1 MAEATNRDSDNSSP
15 VVPTEEKPT
24 TTQKTFSQDEVD
36 ALIGKR
42 LIKERTKTDEAT
54 KAAIAAAIA
63 EHDKKAR
70 MTEEERFAEE
80 RKAKDDEL
88 AAREQSITL
97 RENRTDA
104 VEKLAELNID
114 TKLADFVVDL
124 DRDKMQENIQ
134 RLNKAFNEAVAK
146 SVEAKLAGKTP
157 TDYGDGSK
165 RPEPKKAT
173 ASSDRRFF
181 SRNGVTAF

>member
-54 KAAIAAAIA
+54 RAAIAAAIA

-80 RKAKDDEL
+80 R
-88 AAREQSITL
+88 
-97 RENRTDA
+97 
-104 VEKLAELNID
+104 
-114 TKLADFVVDL
+114 
-124 DRDKMQENIQ
+124 
-134 RLNKAFNEAVAK
+134 
-146 SVEAKLAGKTP
+146 
-157 TDYGDGSK
+157 
-165 RPEPKKAT
+165 
-173 ASSDRRFF
+173 
-181 SRNGVTAF
+181 